1 MPRSPPS
8 QNVLDWL
15 GKLISGLRLNG
26 VPGAAE
32 NQGLS
37 GRVEGV
43 GRSRYLSAL
52 CSHQGGIHG
61 QHISQQS
68 GSRRDPA
75 S

>member
-8 QNVLDWL
+8 QNVLDTL
-15 GKLISGLRLNG
+15 GKLNG
-26 VPGAAE
+26 VTGAAG

-52 CSHQGGIHG
+52 CSHHGGIHG